1 MGLPMYVS
9 PSLSKRQ
16 LPPKQQQQN
25 SQTSYYDSSVGG
37 DATSQ
42 NSRTSAFEI
51 PEWQIGTIRN
61 GGGGV
66 GDSNSSQRSERR
78 RRSLSYDVHQH
89 IQRLHQLQH
98 LHRTREQ
105 MAAASS
111 SSSNIATRRGLQAAH
126 LINLQNEQGM
136 QQRHISLPPLRS
148 PVRFRPNDEHRLR
161 HRDHNNNS
169 SNRQQQTISSNTS
182 SNTSSAALDDVIR
195 RVNILRQ
202 MAQHQER
209 LLRPRYR
216 SSHSSH
222 RASSSSSIIS
232 PSSAT
237 IIPPTTLSPT
247 TPTSSAGTTT
257 TSSSTSAVRDELLQ
271 QMRLPRIS
279 IENPTLVGGFGTLPA
294 PSSLNNHRSNDTDDE
309 ETSSSTQSQHTR
321 ILSPIPRRYN
331 HNNTYS
337 NALAAVSSNVVEL
350 DEDGYEVDGNN
361 LRDQYLH
368 FEATNPIIATTTADA
383 ATNTN
388 TSNHDDII
396 LQRSS
401 ASGECC

>member
-1 MGLPMYVS
+1 MGRPMYVS

-16 LPPKQQQQN
+16 VPPKQQQS
-25 SQTSYYDSSVGG
+25 SQTNYSGVGE
-37 DATSQ
+37 ATSQ
-42 NSRTSAFEI
+42 NSRTSAFGNRYFVNRNLFNTPLSYSPNKI
-51 PEWQIGTIRN
+51 PEWQTVTNRS
-61 GGGGV
+61 GG
-66 GDSNSSQRSERR
+66 DNNSSQRSERR

-105 MAAASS
+105 MAASSSS
-111 SSSNIATRRGLQAAH
+111 SSSNFATRRGLH
-126 LINLQNEQGM
+126 LINVQNEQGI
-136 QQRHISLPPLRS
+136 QSRHISLPPLRS
-148 PVRFRPNDEHRLR
+148 SARFRPNDEHRIR
-161 HRDHNNNS
+161 HRDP
-169 SNRQQQTISSNTS
+169 
-182 SNTSSAALDDVIR
+182 ALDDVIR

-216 SSHSSH
+216 SSHNSH
-222 RASSSSSIIS
+222 RNSSSSLISPASTAIIS
-232 PSSAT
+232 PTSLSS
-237 IIPPTTLSPT
+237 T
-247 TPTSSAGTTT
+247 TPA
-257 TSSSTSAVRDELLQ
+257 SSTGTPMEVTSISSTVRDELLQQ

-279 IENPTLVGGFGTLPA
+279 IDNSTLVE
-294 PSSLNNHRSNDTDDE
+294 DE
-309 ETSSSTQSQHTR
+309 DSSSSIQNQHTR

-361 LRDQYLH
+361 LRDQYMH
-368 FEATNPIIATTTADA
+368 HEITNSIIAADVATNNP
-383 ATNTN
+383 
-388 TSNHDDII
+388 TSNHEDRID
-396 LQRSS
+396 LPRSS